1 MRKHTTLLTLLLALL
16 LALTGCGG
24 SAAEDAGATDGSADS
39 SAVSSADP
47 GPEEGVTSISSQPV
61 EEEGPA
67 LTAADVYAMDAG
79 TILTAEELDGLDTSE
94 LFFYEDISDQVF
106 ARMEG
111 VSFGADCTTAREDLR
126 YVRVLHTGFDGETHI
141 GELVVN
147 QAIAEDVVEIFQ
159 GLYGASYPI
168 EKMLLIDEY
177 GGDDEL
183 SMEDNNTSCF
193 NFRAVSG
200 TEHLSQ
206 HAYGLAIDVNPLYN
220 PYITSSGYEPYNA
233 GDYIDRTLDF
243 DYKIDETDLCYQ
255 LFTQHGF
262 TWGGSWSSVKD
273 YQHFQLE
280 AE

>member
-1 MRKHTTLLTLLLALL
+1 MRKHTTFLALLLALL

-24 SAAEDAGATDGSADS
+24 SAAEETGSADGSADS
-39 SAVSSADP
+39 SAVSSVDP
-47 GPEEGVTSISSQPV
+47 GPEEGNAFISSQP
-61 EEEGPA
+61 EEEEPA
-67 LTAADVYAMDAG
+67 LTAADVYAMDVG
-79 TILTAEELDGLDTSE
+79 TVLTAEQMEGLDTAE
-94 LFFYEDISDQVF
+94 LFFYEEISDQVF
-106 ARMEG
+106 ARMDG

-126 YVRVLHTGFDGETHI
+126 YVRVLHTGFDGEAHI

-159 GLYGASYPI
+159 GLYEASYPI

>member
-1 MRKHTTLLTLLLALL
+1 MRKHTTLFALLLALL
-16 LALTGCGG
+16 LALTACGG
-24 SAAEDAGATDGSADS
+24 GAAEETDSTAGSADS
-39 SAVSSADP
+39 SAAVSSTDP
-47 GPEEGVTSISSQPV
+47 GPETADASASAA
-61 EEEGPA
+61 EEEEPA

-79 TILTAEELDGLDTSE
+79 TVLTAEQLEGLDTNE
-94 LFFYEDISDQVF
+94 LFFYEEISDQVF

-147 QAIAEDVVEIFQ
+147 RAIAEDIVEIFQ
-159 GLYGASYPI
+159 SLYEASYPI
-168 EKMLLIDEY
+168 EKMLLVDEY

-220 PYITSSGYEPYNA
+220 PYITASGYEPYNA
-233 GDYIDRTLDF
+233 GDYIDRTLDTP
-243 DYKIDETDLCYQ
+243 YKIDESDLCYQ

-273 YQHFQLE
+273 YQHFQKPIE
-280 AE
+280 

>member
-1 MRKHTTLLTLLLALL
+1 MKHTAILALLLALL
-16 LALTGCGG
+16 LALTACGG
-24 SAAEDAGATDGSADS
+24 HAAEEAGSAES
-39 SAVSSADP
+39 SAAVSSADS
-47 GPEEGVTSISSQPV
+47 GPEESDASVSSQPV
-61 EEEGPA
+61 EEEPA
-67 LTAADVYAMDAG
+67 LTAADVYVMDAG
-79 TILTAEELDGLDTSE
+79 TSLTAAQLDEVDTSE
-94 LFFYEDISDQVF
+94 LFFYEEISDLVF

-111 VSFGADCTTAREDLR
+111 VSFGADCTTARSDLR

-147 QAIAEDVVEIFQ
+147 RAIAEDIVEIFQ
-159 GLYGASYPI
+159 GLYEASYPI

-200 TEHLSQ
+200 TDHLSQ

-220 PYITSSGYEPYNA
+220 PYITSSGYEPTNA
-233 GDYIDRTLDF
+233 GDYIDRTMDF
-243 DYKIDETDLCYQ
+243 DYKIDESDLCYQ

-262 TWGGSWSSVKD
+262 TWGGSWNSVKD
-273 YQHFQLE
+273 YQHFQKA

>member
-1 MRKHTTLLTLLLALL
+1 
-16 LALTGCGG
+16 
-24 SAAEDAGATDGSADS
+24 
-39 SAVSSADP
+39 
-47 GPEEGVTSISSQPV
+47 
-61 EEEGPA
+61 
-67 LTAADVYAMDAG
+67 
-79 TILTAEELDGLDTSE
+79 
-94 LFFYEDISDQVF
+94 
-106 ARMEG
+106 MEG

-147 QAIAEDVVEIFQ
+147 RAIAEDIVEIFQ
-159 GLYGASYPI
+159 SLYEASYPI
-168 EKMLLIDEY
+168 EKMLLVDEY

-220 PYITSSGYEPYNA
+220 PYITASGYEPYNA
-233 GDYIDRTLDF
+233 GDYIDRTLDTP
-243 DYKIDETDLCYQ
+243 YKIDESDLCYQ

-273 YQHFQLE
+273 YQHFQKPIE
-280 AE
+280 

>member
-1 MRKHTTLLTLLLALL
+1 MRKHTTLFALLLALL
-16 LALTGCGG
+16 LALTACGG
-24 SAAEDAGATDGSADS
+24 GAAQETDSTAGSADS

-47 GPEEGVTSISSQPV
+47 GPETADASASAA
-61 EEEGPA
+61 EEEEPA
-67 LTAADVYAMDAG
+67 LTADDVYAMDAG
-79 TILTAEELDGLDTSE
+79 TVLTAEQLEGLDTNE
-94 LFFYEDISDQVF
+94 LFFYEEISDGVF

-147 QAIAEDVVEIFQ
+147 RAIAEDIVEIFQ
-159 GLYGASYPI
+159 SLYEASYPI
-168 EKMLLIDEY
+168 EKMLLVDEY

-220 PYITSSGYEPYNA
+220 PYITASGYEPYNA
-233 GDYIDRTLDF
+233 GDYIDRTLDTP
-243 DYKIDETDLCYQ
+243 YKIDESDLCYQ
-255 LFTQHGF
+255 LFTQRGF

-273 YQHFQLE
+273 YQHFQKA

>member
-1 MRKHTTLLTLLLALL
+1 MRKHTTLFALLLALL
-16 LALTGCGG
+16 LALTACGG
-24 SAAEDAGATDGSADS
+24 GAAQETDVAAGSADS
-39 SAVSSADP
+39 SAAVSSVDP
-47 GPEEGVTSISSQPV
+47 GPETADASASAA
-61 EEEGPA
+61 EEEEPA
-67 LTAADVYAMDAG
+67 LTADDVYAMDAG
-79 TILTAEELDGLDTSE
+79 TVLTAEQLEGLDTNE
-94 LFFYEDISDQVF
+94 LFFYEEISDGVF

-147 QAIAEDVVEIFQ
+147 RAIAEDIVEIFQ
-159 GLYGASYPI
+159 SLYEASYPI
-168 EKMLLIDEY
+168 EKMLLVDEY

-243 DYKIDETDLCYQ
+243 DYKIDESDLCYQ
-255 LFTQHGF
+255 LFTQRGF

-273 YQHFQLE
+273 YQHFQKA